1 MLYSL
6 YEAQHAWL
14 TPLRLIAEAQRGWLT
29 NPFMPWAEA
38 PLAKKLAASN
48 DLFLRV
54 TQRYDKPEWRVAG
67 ARIETDLDLP
77 FCKLLHFVPETPR
90 TRPAPKVLVVA
101 PLSGHHATLLRDTV
115 RALLAEH
122 DVWITKTS
130 SSRTFSSMRTFRLSL
145 GARSIRRRPGGQSR

>member
-14 TPLRLIAEAQRGWLT
+14 SPFRLIAEAQRGWLT

-54 TQRYDKPEWRVAG
+54 TQRYEKPEWRVAG
-67 ARIETDLDLP
+67 ARIETELDLP
-77 FCKLLHFVPETPR
+77 FCKLLHFVPQALRKAPVPR
-90 TRPAPKVLVVA
+90 ILVVA
-101 PLSGHHATLLRDTV
+101 PLSG
-115 RALLAEH
+115 
-122 DVWITKTS
+122 
-130 SSRTFSSMRTFRLSL
+130 L
-145 GARSIRRRPGGQSR
+145 GIE